1 MSGLR
6 YESRSG
12 RFYSSSE
19 SNDREHRR
27 EVSTV
32 YDRGHIQPLRSP
44 LPIELNPI
52 DRSIRIRGRS
62 REFIVHKNRIS
73 ANSYGSRGAKARG
86 ESRNDFRER
95 AILVTCSSYLR
106 CFTMLFKRGKR
117 RYKKARLIFI
127 WIPIATPRHSARSH
141 KTIMFGFRIPPLG
154 FLRFEQRSRSK
165 RRSRN
170 VTTTLVACIYRR
182 LFITPVS
189 PTAWE
194 NLATRSLK
202 SLNDI
207 AFSISR

>member
-1 MSGLR
+1 
-6 YESRSG
+6 
-12 RFYSSSE
+12 
-19 SNDREHRR
+19 
-27 EVSTV
+27 
-32 YDRGHIQPLRSP
+32 
-44 LPIELNPI
+44 
-52 DRSIRIRGRS
+52 
-62 REFIVHKNRIS
+62 
-73 ANSYGSRGAKARG
+73 
-86 ESRNDFRER
+86 
-95 AILVTCSSYLR
+95 
-106 CFTMLFKRGKR
+106 MLFKRGKR

-127 WIPIATPRHSARSH
+127 WIPIATPWHSARSH

-189 PTAWE
+189 PTVLE

-207 AFSISR
+207 AFSISRSHATIAAASVFPRPRPCLEFLCFFITAYPRVYLCSFCSENVRRPSADLLFSFTRIHVA